1 MAGSATYTAVLDAC
15 VLYSAPLRDVLLSLA
30 SAGLFHARWTPDIQD
45 EWTRNLLVK
54 RPDLNLVQLQF
65 TQERMIAAI
74 PDCMVT
80 HYQPLIAGLSLP
92 DPDDR
97 HVLAAA
103 IAGHADAIVTV
114 NLKDFPP
121 AILATYSLEAQHP
134 DDFVMNQLEL
144 REQPTALTGRVCR
157 HPRTTAGR
165 PHHIR
170 AEPAK
175 PFVVS
180 TSNRELA
187 NMFANTTISTLNST
201 SIRSWQ
207 TSSSLKPRQAFR
219 N

>member
-15 VLYSAPLRDVLLSLA
+15 VLYPAPLRDMLLSLA
-30 SAGLFHARWTPDIQD
+30 SAGLFHARWTPDIEH
-45 EWTRNLLVK
+45 EWMRNLLAN
-54 RPDLNLVQLQF
+54 RPDLNLKQLQT

-80 HYQPLIAGLSLP
+80 HYEPLIAGLSLP

-114 NLKDFPP
+114 NLKDFPA

-144 REQPTALTGRVCR
+144 REYEALAAIKRMR
-157 HPRTTAGR
+157 ARLRNPPRS
-165 PHHIR
+165 P
-170 AEPAK
+170 AE
-175 PFVVS
+175 FI
-180 TSNRELA
+180 E
-187 NMFANTTISTLNST
+187 TLE
-201 SIRSWQ
+201 
-207 TSSSLKPRQAFR
+207 R
-219 N
+219 NGLVQSARRLSQRRDLI